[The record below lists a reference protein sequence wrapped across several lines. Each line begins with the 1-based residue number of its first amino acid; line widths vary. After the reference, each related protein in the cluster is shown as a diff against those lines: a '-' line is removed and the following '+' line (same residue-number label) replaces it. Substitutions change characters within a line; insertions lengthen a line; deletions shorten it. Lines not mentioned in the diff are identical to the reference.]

1 MAVPDDLG
9 ILHRSFMRTLRAA
22 NRGARTIEAYTLA
35 ITQLADYLATRDDA
49 PATVAGLRR
58 EHIEDFLAAKLAAGM
73 ASSTV
78 NQRYR
83 SLHRFFAFL
92 HEEEEIAINP
102 MARMAP
108 PAIPEQP
115 VPVLQEDQIRALLNT
130 ARSRDFLDL
139 RDTAIIRLLI
149 DTGMRRA
156 ELIGLRVDDLDLDQD
171 VAIVLGKGR
180 RERACPF
187 GKKTAVSLD
196 RYLRARSRHAHRD
209 LPDLW
214 LAQKGA
220 LTALGVAKMLDR
232 RTALAGLDHIHPHQF
247 RHTFAHE
254 WLSAGGNE
262 GDLMRLTG
270 WRSRNMV
277 SRYAASAA
285 DERARDAYRR
295 MAPGDKY

>member
-1 MAVPDDLG
+1 MAVPEDLG
-9 ILHRSFMRTLRAA
+9 VLHRSFVRTLRAA
-22 NRGARTIEAYTLA
+22 NRSTRTIEAYTLA
-35 ITQLADYLATRDDA
+35 INQLADHFATRDDI
-49 PATVAGLRR
+49 PASVAELRR
-58 EHIEDFLAAKLAAGM
+58 EHIEDFLAAKLAEGM
-73 ASSTV
+73 GSSTV

-92 HEEEEIAINP
+92 YEEEEIAANP
-102 MARMAP
+102 MQRMSP
-108 PAIPEQP
+108 PAVDEQP

-130 ARSRDFLDL
+130 ARSREFLDL

-156 ELIGLRVDDLDLDQD
+156 ELAGLRVEDLDLDQD
-171 VAIVLGKGR
+171 IALVLGKGR

-196 RYLRARSRHAHRD
+196 RYLRARSRHSHRH
-209 LPDLW
+209 LPNLW

-220 LTALGVAKMLDR
+220 LTALGIAKMLDR
-232 RTALAGLDHIHPHQF
+232 RTAMAGLGHIHPHQF

-254 WLSAGGNE
+254 WLAAGGNE

-277 SRYAASAA
+277 TRYAASAA

-295 MAPGDKY
+295 LAPGDKY